1 MPQNSPSRRPSPRG
15 LVLGLLV
22 AAGMVAAGFAGALS
36 GGAAVYLAVS
46 RATLAPVTA
55 GASQQVRQIQ
65 ASYDVT
71 TAVTE
76 AVARVG
82 PAVVTVVNHLQ
93 PQQSILGTT
102 SEATA
107 SGSGVII
114 SADGYIVTNNHVVDS
129 SQRLE
134 VILADGTTLPAR
146 LVGVDP
152 FADLAVLQVEGSMPA
167 VAEWGDSD
175 ALRAGETVIAIGS
188 PLGDFANTVTV
199 GVISATGRSIE
210 AAAGFQME
218 GMLQTD
224 AAINSGNSGGPL
236 VSLAGQVVG
245 INTLVVRGS
254 DSSPDVAE
262 GLGFAISS
270 NTARAVIE
278 QLVATGYVSHPY
290 LGIQWQ
296 PLTAEQASSKQL
308 EAGEGVLVTQVS
320 PGGPADQAGLRRGDV
335 LTAVDGRAVSSDN
348 PFINLLFQH
357 RAGGTI
363 NLSVLRGTQQME
375 IPLVLGERPRS

>member
-1 MPQNSPSRRPSPRG
+1 MLQNSPSRRPSPRS

-22 AAGMVAAGFAGALS
+22 AAGMVASGFTGALT
-36 GGAAVYLAVS
+36 GGAAVYLSVS
-46 RATLAPVTA
+46 RATPAPATA
-55 GASQQVRQIQ
+55 AAPQQVRQVE

-71 TAVTE
+71 TAVTD

-93 PQQSILGTT
+93 PQQTIFGTT

-114 SADGYIVTNNHVVDS
+114 SADGYIVTNNHVVDG
-129 SQRLE
+129 SQTLE
-134 VILADGTTLPAR
+134 VTLADGTTLSAR
-146 LVGVDP
+146 LIGVDP
-152 FADLAVLQVEGSMPA
+152 FADLAVLKVEGTMPA

-175 ALRAGETVIAIGS
+175 ALKAGETVIAIGS

-210 AAAGFQME
+210 AAAGYQME
-218 GMLQTD
+218 GLLQTD

-236 VSLAGQVVG
+236 VNLAGQVVG
-245 INTLVVRGS
+245 INTLVVRGDGFS
-254 DSSPDVAE
+254 AAVAE

-270 NTARAVIE
+270 NTARAVTE
-278 QLVATGYVSHPY
+278 QLIATGYVSHPY

-296 PLTAEQASSKQL
+296 PITAQQASSKQL
-308 EAGEGVLVTQVS
+308 EAGAGVVVTQVS
-320 PGGPADQAGLRRGDV
+320 PGGPADQAGLLRGDIV
-335 LTAVDGRAVSSDN
+335 TAVDGRAVSSDN

-357 RAGGTI
+357 HAGETI
-363 NLSVLRGTQQME
+363 TLTVLRGTQQME
-375 IPLVLGERPRS
+375 ISLVLGERPRS

>member
-1 MPQNSPSRRPSPRG
+1 M
-15 LVLGLLV
+15 
-22 AAGMVAAGFAGALS
+22 
-36 GGAAVYLAVS
+36 
-46 RATLAPVTA
+46 
-55 GASQQVRQIQ
+55 
-65 ASYDVT
+65 
-71 TAVTE
+71 
-76 AVARVG
+76 
-82 PAVVTVVNHLQ
+82 
-93 PQQSILGTT
+93 
-102 SEATA
+102 
-107 SGSGVII
+107 II
-114 SADGYIVTNNHVVDS
+114 SADGYIVSNNHVVDS

-152 FADLAVLQVEGSMPA
+152 FADLAVLQVEGTMPA

-224 AAINSGNSGGPL
+224 AAINRGNSGGPL

-254 DSSPDVAE
+254 GYSSDVAE

>member
-1 MPQNSPSRRPSPRG
+1 
-15 LVLGLLV
+15 
-22 AAGMVAAGFAGALS
+22 MVAAGFAGALS

-363 NLSVLRGTQQME
+363 TLSVLRGTQQME

>member
-1 MPQNSPSRRPSPRG
+1 MLQNSPSRRPSPRS

-22 AAGMVAAGFAGALS
+22 AAGMVASGFTGALT
-36 GGAAVYLAVS
+36 GGAAVYLSVS
-46 RATLAPVTA
+46 RATPAPVTA
-55 GASQQVRQIQ
+55 SASQQVRQIE

-129 SQRLE
+129 SQSLE
-134 VILADGTTLPAR
+134 VTLADGTTLPAR
-146 LVGVDP
+146 LIGVDP
-152 FADLAVLQVEGSMPA
+152 FADLAVLKVEGSMPA

-175 ALRAGETVIAIGS
+175 ALKAGETVIAIGS

-254 DSSPDVAE
+254 GYSSDVAE

-278 QLVATGYVSHPY
+278 QLVATGFVSHPY

-296 PLTAEQASSKQL
+296 PLTAEQASGKQM

-320 PGGPADQAGLRRGDV
+320 PGGPADQAGLRRGDI
-335 LTAVDGRAVSSDN
+335 LTAVDGSAVSSDN

-357 RAGGTI
+357 RAGETI
-363 NLSVLRGTQQME
+363 SLSVLRGTQQLE
-375 IPLVLGERPRS
+375 IRLVLGERPRS

>member
-1 MPQNSPSRRPSPRG
+1 MLQNSPSRRPSPRS

-22 AAGMVAAGFAGALS
+22 AAGMVASGFTGALT
-36 GGAAVYLAVS
+36 GGAAVYLSVS
-46 RATLAPVTA
+46 RATPAPVTA
-55 GASQQVRQIQ
+55 SASQQVRQIE

-129 SQRLE
+129 SQSLE
-134 VILADGTTLPAR
+134 VTLADGTTLPAR
-146 LVGVDP
+146 LIGVDP
-152 FADLAVLQVEGSMPA
+152 FADLAVLKVEGSMPA

-175 ALRAGETVIAIGS
+175 ALKAGETVIAIGS

-245 INTLVVRGS
+245 INTLVVRGNGYGS
-254 DSSPDVAE
+254 DVAE

-278 QLVATGYVSHPY
+278 QLVATGFVSHPY

-296 PLTAEQASSKQL
+296 PLTAEQASSKQM

-320 PGGPADQAGLRRGDV
+320 PGGPADQAGLRRGDI
-335 LTAVDGRAVSSDN
+335 LTAVDGSAVSSDN

-357 RAGGTI
+357 RAGATI
-363 NLSVLRGTQQME
+363 SLSVLRRTQHLE

>member
-1 MPQNSPSRRPSPRG
+1 MLQNSPSRRPSPRS
-15 LVLGLLV
+15 LVVGLLV
-22 AAGMVAAGFAGALS
+22 AAGMVASGFTGALT
-36 GGAAVYLAVS
+36 GGAAVYLSVS
-46 RATLAPVTA
+46 RATPAPVTA
-55 GASQQVRQIQ
+55 SASQQVRQIE

-129 SQRLE
+129 SQSLE
-134 VILADGTTLPAR
+134 VTLADGTTLPAR
-146 LVGVDP
+146 LIGVDP
-152 FADLAVLQVEGSMPA
+152 FADLAVLKVEGSMPA

-175 ALRAGETVIAIGS
+175 ALKAGETVIAIGS

-254 DSSPDVAE
+254 GYSSDVAE

-278 QLVATGYVSHPY
+278 QLVATGFVSHPY

-296 PLTAEQASSKQL
+296 PLTAEQASGKQM

-320 PGGPADQAGLRRGDV
+320 PGGPADQAGLRRGDI
-335 LTAVDGRAVSSDN
+335 LTAVDGSAVSSDN

-357 RAGGTI
+357 RAGETI
-363 NLSVLRGTQQME
+363 SLSVLRGTQQLE
-375 IPLVLGERPRS
+375 IRLVLGERPRS